1 MNGAEWFFLESG
13 RQMGPV
19 PLDQLVTLLKTRL
32 PAGTFVWCDG
42 MADWLKAEDVAD
54 LAAQLA
60 PAPAP
65 APAPAAA
72 PAPPSPAPR
81 SGAAATTSPRTGP
94 GPSSPRPTYRIP
106 ASASAPRVSTV
117 RQDDEPYTLNPFALL
132 GKCFRFAGRFDRA
145 QFAIA
150 YVADLAIACGLALGL
165 GLLGASS
172 GRESPSVLLLVLV
185 MILTPLIVG
194 IALGAS
200 VRRLHDL
207 GQPGWYVLV
216 SLLPCLG
223 FLFLLYLLVAPGS
236 ASAAAAP
243 SSSKAVPALLIA
255 VVLAVVAIPVL
266 GIVAAIAIPSLLRA
280 RVSANEAAAI

>member
-19 PLDQLVTLLKTRL
+19 PVDQLVTLLKTRL
-32 PAGTFVWCDG
+32 PAGTLVWCDG

-65 APAPAAA
+65 AAA
-72 PAPPSPAPR
+72 PPPPSPAPR
-81 SGAAATTSPRTGP
+81 SVTAPTTSPRTGP

-106 ASASAPRVSTV
+106 ASASAPRVSSV
-117 RQDDEPYTLNPFALL
+117 REDDEPYTLNPFALL

-150 YVADLAIACGLALGL
+150 YFADLVIACGLALGL
-165 GLLGASS
+165 GLLGASG
-172 GRESPSVLLLVLV
+172 GRESPSVLLLVLMV
-185 MILTPLIVG
+185 IPTLLVAG

-243 SSSKAVPALLIA
+243 SSSKAVPD
-255 VVLAVVAIPVL
+255 
-266 GIVAAIAIPSLLRA
+266 LR
-280 RVSANEAAAI
+280 